1 MVSISNIEIANKLV
15 WKILLSLAFSI
26 ATLCVGFM
34 YSTHFLR
41 SRTSGGKVRTNIF
54 IFLVVLLCTVAP
66 FIAVVVDI
74 SMKILLSLIALTLT
88 LSLIFGV
95 YKLLSFIKNKN
106 TNKNIHTQESS
117 VPSPKIQPIL
127 FNQNTNSNLSQ
138 SEVRSVSVITE
149 TPLATLYELAQN
161 YDFSKGCMT
170 ATNDENPNLKWV
182 KIYKPPYSNGKFYG
196 YVMMKNAHNTVN
208 GEIYYANKSIWRLA

>member
-1 MVSISNIEIANKLV
+1 
-15 WKILLSLAFSI
+15 
-26 ATLCVGFM
+26 
-34 YSTHFLR
+34 
-41 SRTSGGKVRTNIF
+41 
-54 IFLVVLLCTVAP
+54 
-66 FIAVVVDI
+66 
-74 SMKILLSLIALTLT
+74 MKILLSLIALTLT

-95 YKLLSFIKNKN
+95 YKLLSFIKN

-170 ATNDENPNLKWV
+170 ATNDENANLKWV
-182 KIYKPPYSNGKFYG
+182 
-196 YVMMKNAHNTVN
+196 
-208 GEIYYANKSIWRLA
+208 